1 MSPEVE
7 FHKMFTKKFNFVDDR
22 ALTDCIRMILS
33 PKNRQTKS
41 DSELLELF
49 LQTERSEYLGDLYN
63 RYIPLVYGLCLKYLK
78 SPEAAKDAV
87 MQVFE
92 ILLEKIGRFEVK
104 EFRTWLYSVAKNH
117 CLQILRKTKREI
129 STDFGTIVMESGDEK
144 HLFDRE
150 EDEIRTSTLE
160 KCIEQLP
167 DPQRN
172 SIRLFFM
179 EEKSYAEIVDIT
191 SYHLKSVKSY
201 IQNGKRNL
209 KICMEKQGISQ

>member
-1 MSPEVE
+1 
-7 FHKMFTKKFNFVDDR
+7 
-22 ALTDCIRMILS
+22 MILS